1 MRKLMLLS
9 ALSLLA
15 FGCRTHT
22 PQPAFDS
29 TAAAVVAPAPPA
41 PPAVA
46 AKPLEAKTVYEMTPV
61 EVGKFVA
68 QMQKEFSDLRPR
80 VVAIARRNLGQKY
93 SLHLLGEYPFEIHD
107 GQPLY
112 CLENGDC
119 VVFAEH
125 VYAMALSYDWQ
136 SFFAML
142 QRIRYKNGEIS
153 AVTRNHYTLAD
164 WNENNAWLIRDITPQ
179 IAGGKTDTVTENINR
194 KAFFKKNFNV
204 DVDVPNQSYTTTYV
218 PGWFVK
224 DVAAHLRA
232 GDCVNVIRATKSGG
246 KFCGHVGLITIG
258 ADGTVN
264 LLHSTPPK
272 SVEQPLMEYVE
283 QQLEK
288 NKERERKGEITFQ
301 GLKFLRLE
309 DDPVANLIKVDGP
322 DAPIVTGPRGLLKKF
337 SK

>member
-1 MRKLMLLS
+1 MKKLMFLS
-9 ALSLLA
+9 ALGLLA
-15 FGCRTHT
+15 WGCQSRA
-22 PQPAFDS
+22 PKPALDS
-29 TAAAVVAPAPPA
+29 NTAPVVSATKPP
-41 PPAVA
+41 
-46 AKPLEAKTVYEMTPV
+46 EAKAVYEMTPA
-61 EVGKFVA
+61 EIGQFVA
-68 QMQKEFSDLRPR
+68 QTRREVPDLRQR
-80 VVAIARRNLGQKY
+80 VVTIARRNLGQKY

-142 QRIRYKNGEIS
+142 QRIRYQNGEIS

-179 IAGGKTDTVTENINR
+179 IAAGKTDTVTENINR
-194 KAFFKKNFNV
+194 KAFSKKSFDV

-218 PGWFVK
+218 PARYVK
-224 DVAAHLRA
+224 DVAAQLRA
-232 GDCVNVIRATKSGG
+232 GDCVNVIRVTKSGG
-246 KFCGHVGLITIG
+246 KFCGHVGMIGIG

-264 LLHSTPPK
+264 LIHSTPPK
-272 SVEQPLMEYVE
+272 SIEQPLVEYVE
-283 QQLEK
+283 QQLER

-301 GLKFLRLE
+301 GLKFLRLV
-309 DDPVANLIKVDGP
+309 DDPVANLIKLDGP

-337 SK
+337 LKQD